1 MKKIIIALLSVMLI
15 TVVNVNAQSKNAKAQ
30 STPEQR
36 AEKLTTWMK
45 DNLNLTAEQI
55 PLVQELN
62 LKYARMNEE
71 LKNMS
76 GPRNE
81 KMKKI
86 KSNEAAKEE
95 ELKKILTPEQ
105 FQTFTTKKREV
116 KEEVKTRYK
125 EKNKGY

>member
-1 MKKIIIALLSVMLI
+1 MKKIIIALLSVMLL

-62 LKYARMNEE
+62 LKYARLNEE

-86 KSNEAAKEE
+86 KSNETAKEA

-105 FQTFTTKKREV
+105 FQTYTTKKREV
-116 KEEVKTRYK
+116 KEEVKTRHK
-125 EKNKGY
+125 EKNKG

>member
-1 MKKIIIALLSVMLI
+1 MKKIIIAVLSVMLL

-62 LKYARMNEE
+62 LKYARLNEE

-86 KSNEAAKEE
+86 KSNETAKEE

-105 FQTFTTKKREV
+105 FQTYTTKKREV

-125 EKNKGY
+125 EKNKSY